1 MAPIANQ
8 SYTGKKIEPQVSV
21 RFSDRK
27 LTDNKDY
34 STEYINNLNVGT
46 ANVIVTGLGDFSMLI
61 TKVDFA
67 IIAVSIDKAEIATIP
82 TQTVNGQ
89 TPCEPK
95 LKIKF
100 NGKTLREGEDYT
112 VSYKN
117 NKSAGTA
124 TAIIKGIGNF
134 KGTASVDFNIEVKQ
148 SFKDKLQV
156 AFNAVKAVFVKAI
169 NLVFEAL

>member
-67 IIAVSIDKAEIATIP
+67 IIAVSIDKAEIASIP
-82 TQTVNGQ
+82 T
-89 TPCEPK
+89 
-95 LKIKF
+95 
-100 NGKTLREGEDYT
+100 
-112 VSYKN
+112 
-117 NKSAGTA
+117 
-124 TAIIKGIGNF
+124 
-134 KGTASVDFNIEVKQ
+134 
-148 SFKDKLQV
+148 
-156 AFNAVKAVFVKAI
+156 
-169 NLVFEAL
+169 